1 MPGGIGGRLA
11 GAALAQRREKERGRD
26 VAREGVEEDLE
37 RLRRARDGADGA
49 PRPAARMA
57 RAPLMVA
64 CEGQSLLLMV
74 LAIAPCMEGKRRARA
89 GVALRADRRRWR
101 GQPPALLVSCR

>member
-11 GAALAQRREKERGRD
+11 GAALTQRREKERGRD

-49 PRPAARMA
+49 PRAAARMA